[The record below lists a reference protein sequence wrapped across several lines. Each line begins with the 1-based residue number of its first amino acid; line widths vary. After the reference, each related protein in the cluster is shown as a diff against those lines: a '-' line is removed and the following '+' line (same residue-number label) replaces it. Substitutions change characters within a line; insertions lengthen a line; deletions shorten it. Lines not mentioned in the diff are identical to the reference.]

1 LIGLWRIVD
10 YLCAR
15 RCRLMSQNKTT
26 ILSNTGLSLAD
37 FSELT
42 KFRLSVTVVISSI
55 AGYFLAVDTVHY
67 PTLFLLVL
75 GGYAMVGASNVF
87 NQVFEKDLDKLME
100 RTKNRP
106 LPTARI
112 QPNTALFIG
121 VILTLIGIAAL
132 YVINI
137 KTAFFASVSIF
148 LYACLYTPLKQKT
161 SLSVF
166 VGAFPGAIP
175 FMLGWV
181 AATNEFGIEPG
192 LLFMLQFFW
201 QFPHFWAIGWV
212 MHDQYENAGFKMLPS
227 GKPDPTT
234 AFQIVFYTFWTV
246 LISLLPAFQ
255 YTGQLY
261 LTLPAAGAVGLLGVF
276 FLYAAIQ
283 LMYLKT
289 DPAARFLIRSSIL
302 YITGVQLVYVLDKFI
317 LQ

>member
-1 LIGLWRIVD
+1 
-10 YLCAR
+10 
-15 RCRLMSQNKTT
+15 MSQNKTT
-26 ILSNTGLSLAD
+26 LLSNKGLSLTD

-67 PTLFLLVL
+67 PTLLLLVL

-87 NQVFEKDLDKLME
+87 NQVFEKDLDGLME
-100 RTKNRP
+100 RTMNRP
-106 LPTARI
+106 LPRERI

-121 VILTLIGIAAL
+121 VVLTLIGIAAL
-132 YVINI
+132 YIINI
-137 KTAFFASVSIF
+137 KTAFFASISIF
-148 LYACLYTPLKQKT
+148 LYACLYTPLKQRT

-192 LLFMLQFFW
+192 VLFMVQFFW

-227 GKPDPTT
+227 GEPDQIT

-246 LISLLPAFQ
+246 LISLIPAFQ
-255 YTGQLY
+255 YTGKLY
-261 LTLPAAGAVGLLGVF
+261 LTLPAACLVGVLGVF
-276 FLYAAIQ
+276 FLYAGIQ

-289 DPAARFLIRSSIL
+289 DKAARFLIRASII
-302 YITGVQLVYVLDKFI
+302 YITGIQLIYVLDKFI

>member
-1 LIGLWRIVD
+1 
-10 YLCAR
+10 
-15 RCRLMSQNKTT
+15 MSQNKTT
-26 ILSNTGLSLAD
+26 LLSNTGLSLTD

-67 PTLFLLVL
+67 PTLLLLVV

-87 NQVFEKDLDKLME
+87 NQVFEKDLDGLME
-100 RTKNRP
+100 RTMNRP
-106 LPTARI
+106 LPRERI

-121 VILTLIGIAAL
+121 VVLTLIGIAAL
-132 YVINI
+132 YIINI
-137 KTAFFASVSIF
+137 KTAFFASISIF
-148 LYACLYTPLKQKT
+148 LYACLYTPLKQRT

-192 LLFMLQFFW
+192 VLFMVQFFW
-201 QFPHFWAIGWV
+201 QFPHFWSIGWV

-227 GKPDPTT
+227 GKPDQIT

-246 LISLLPAFQ
+246 LISLIPAFQ
-255 YTGQLY
+255 YTGKLY
-261 LTLPAAGAVGLLGVF
+261 LTLPAACLVGVLGVF
-276 FLYAAIQ
+276 FLYAGIQ

-289 DPAARFLIRSSIL
+289 DKAARFLIRASII
-302 YITGVQLVYVLDKFI
+302 YITGIQFVYVLDKFI

>member
-1 LIGLWRIVD
+1 
-10 YLCAR
+10 
-15 RCRLMSQNKTT
+15 MSQNK
-26 ILSNTGLSLAD
+26 IKLLSNKGLSLTD

-42 KFRLSVTVVISSI
+42 KFRLSITVVISSI
-55 AGYFLAVDTVHY
+55 AGYFLAVDVVHY
-67 PTLFLLVL
+67 PTLLLLIV

-100 RTKNRP
+100 RTQNRP
-106 LPTARI
+106 LPTERMH
-112 QPNTALFIG
+112 PNTALFIG
-121 VILTLIGIAAL
+121 VMLALIGITAL
-132 YVINI
+132 YLINI
-137 KTAFFASVSIF
+137 KTAFFASLSIF

-192 LLFMLQFFW
+192 VLFMVQFFW

-227 GKPDPTT
+227 GKPDQIT
-234 AFQIVFYTFWTV
+234 AFQIVFYSFWTV
-246 LISLLPAFQ
+246 LISLLPAFH
-255 YTGQLY
+255 YTGRLY
-261 LTLPAAGAVGLLGVF
+261 LTLPASILVGLLGIF
-276 FLYAAIQ
+276 FLYASIQ
-283 LMYLKT
+283 LMFLKT
-289 DPAARFLIRSSIL
+289 NKAAQFLIRTSIL
-302 YITGVQLVYVLDKFI
+302 YITGIQLIYVLDKFL

>member
-1 LIGLWRIVD
+1 L
-10 YLCAR
+10 
-15 RCRLMSQNKTT
+15 
-26 ILSNTGLSLAD
+26 LSNKGLSLTD

-67 PTLFLLVL
+67 PTLLLLVV

-87 NQVFEKDLDKLME
+87 NQVFEKDLDGLME
-100 RTKNRP
+100 RTMNRP
-106 LPTARI
+106 LPRERI

-121 VILTLIGIAAL
+121 VVLTLIGIAAL
-132 YVINI
+132 YIINI
-137 KTAFFASVSIF
+137 KTAFFASISIF
-148 LYACLYTPLKQKT
+148 LYACLYTPLKQRT

-192 LLFMLQFFW
+192 VLFMVQFFW

-227 GKPDPTT
+227 GKPDQIT

-246 LISLLPAFQ
+246 LISLIPAFQ
-255 YTGQLY
+255 YTGKLY
-261 LTLPAAGAVGLLGVF
+261 LTLPAACLVGVLGVF
-276 FLYAAIQ
+276 FLYAGIQ

-289 DPAARFLIRSSIL
+289 DKAARFLIRASII
-302 YITGVQLVYVLDKFI
+302 YITGIQLIYVLDKFI

>member
-1 LIGLWRIVD
+1 
-10 YLCAR
+10 
-15 RCRLMSQNKTT
+15 MSQNKTT
-26 ILSNTGLSLAD
+26 LLSNTGLSLTD

-42 KFRLSVTVVISSI
+42 KFRLSITVVISSI

-67 PTLFLLVL
+67 PTLLLLVV

-87 NQVFEKDLDKLME
+87 NQVFEKDLDGLME
-100 RTKNRP
+100 RTMNRP
-106 LPTARI
+106 LPRERI

-121 VILTLIGIAAL
+121 VVLTLIGIAAL
-132 YVINI
+132 YIINI
-137 KTAFFASVSIF
+137 KTAFFASISIF
-148 LYACLYTPLKQKT
+148 LYACLYTPLKQRT

-181 AATNEFGIEPG
+181 AATNEFGMEPG
-192 LLFMLQFFW
+192 VLFMVQFFW

-227 GKPDPTT
+227 GKPDQIT
-234 AFQIVFYTFWTV
+234 AFQIVFYTFCTV
-246 LISLLPAFQ
+246 LISLIPAFQ
-255 YTGQLY
+255 YTGKLY
-261 LTLPAAGAVGLLGVF
+261 LTLPAACLVGVLGVF
-276 FLYAAIQ
+276 FLHAGIQ

-289 DPAARFLIRSSIL
+289 DKAARFLIRASII
-302 YITGVQLVYVLDKFI
+302 YITGIQLIYVLDKFI

>member
-1 LIGLWRIVD
+1 
-10 YLCAR
+10 
-15 RCRLMSQNKTT
+15 MSQNK
-26 ILSNTGLSLAD
+26 IKLLSNKGLSLTD

-42 KFRLSVTVVISSI
+42 KFRLSITVVISSI
-55 AGYFLAVDTVHY
+55 AGYFLAVDVVHY
-67 PTLFLLVL
+67 PTLLLLIV

-100 RTKNRP
+100 RTQNRP
-106 LPTARI
+106 LPTERMH
-112 QPNTALFIG
+112 PNTALFIG
-121 VILTLIGIAAL
+121 VMLALIGITAL
-132 YVINI
+132 YLINI
-137 KTAFFASVSIF
+137 KTAFFASLSIF

-192 LLFMLQFFW
+192 VLFMVQFFW

-227 GKPDPTT
+227 GKPDQIT
-234 AFQIVFYTFWTV
+234 AFQIVFYSFWTV
-246 LISLLPAFQ
+246 LISLLPAFH
-255 YTGQLY
+255 YTGRLY
-261 LTLPAAGAVGLLGVF
+261 LTLPASILVGLLGVF
-276 FLYAAIQ
+276 FLYASIQ
-283 LMYLKT
+283 LMFLKT
-289 DPAARFLIRSSIL
+289 NKAAQFLIRTSIL
-302 YITGVQLVYVLDKFI
+302 YITGIQLIYVLDKFL

>member
-1 LIGLWRIVD
+1 MG
-10 YLCAR
+10 
-15 RCRLMSQNKTT
+15 QNKTNLLT
-26 ILSNTGLSLAD
+26 TKGLSLTD

-42 KFRLSVTVVISSI
+42 KFRLSITVVISSI

-67 PTLFLLVL
+67 PTLILLVV

-87 NQVFEKDLDKLME
+87 NQVFEKDLDGLME
-100 RTKNRP
+100 RTMNRP
-106 LPTARI
+106 LPTQRI
-112 QPNTALFIG
+112 QPSTALFIG
-121 VILTLIGIAAL
+121 VVLTLTGITAL
-132 YVINI
+132 YVINL
-137 KTAFFASVSIF
+137 KTAFFASLSIF

-192 LLFMLQFFW
+192 VLFMVQFFW

-212 MHDQYENAGFKMLPS
+212 MHNQYENAGFKMLPS
-227 GKPDPTT
+227 GKPDQIT
-234 AFQIVFYTFWTV
+234 AFQIVFYSFWTV

-255 YTGQLY
+255 YTGKLY
-261 LTLPAAGAVGLLGVF
+261 LTLPASILVGFLGIF
-276 FLYAAIQ
+276 FLYAGIQ

-289 DPAARFLIRSSIL
+289 DKAARSLIRASIF
-302 YITGVQLVYVLDKFI
+302 YITGIQLIYVLDKFL

>member
-1 LIGLWRIVD
+1 
-10 YLCAR
+10 
-15 RCRLMSQNKTT
+15 MSQNKTT
-26 ILSNTGLSLAD
+26 LLSNTGLSLTD

-67 PTLFLLVL
+67 PTLLLLVV

-87 NQVFEKDLDKLME
+87 NQVFEKDLDGLME
-100 RTKNRP
+100 RTMNRP
-106 LPTARI
+106 LPRERI

-121 VILTLIGIAAL
+121 VVLTLIGIAAL
-132 YVINI
+132 YIINI
-137 KTAFFASVSIF
+137 KTAFFASISIF
-148 LYACLYTPLKQKT
+148 LYACLYTPLKQRT

-192 LLFMLQFFW
+192 VLFMVQFFW
-201 QFPHFWAIGWV
+201 QFPHFWSIGWV

-227 GKPDPTT
+227 GKPDQIT

-246 LISLLPAFQ
+246 LISLIPAFQ
-255 YTGQLY
+255 YTEKLY
-261 LTLPAAGAVGLLGVF
+261 LTLPAACLVGVLGVF
-276 FLYAAIQ
+276 FLYAGIQ

-289 DPAARFLIRSSIL
+289 DKAARFLIRASII
-302 YITGVQLVYVLDKFI
+302 YITGIQLIYVLDKFI

>member
-1 LIGLWRIVD
+1 
-10 YLCAR
+10 
-15 RCRLMSQNKTT
+15 MSQNKTT
-26 ILSNTGLSLAD
+26 LLSNTGLSLTD

-55 AGYFLAVDTVHY
+55 AGYFLAVDTVNY
-67 PTLFLLVL
+67 TTLVL
-75 GGYAMVGASNVF
+75 LSVGGYAMVGASNVF
-87 NQVFEKDLDKLME
+87 KQVFEKDLDKLME

-106 LPTARI
+106 LPTGRVL
-112 QPNTALFIG
+112 PNTALFAG

-132 YVINI
+132 YVINL
-137 KTAFFASVSIF
+137 KTAFFASLSIF
-148 LYACLYTPLKQKT
+148 LYTCFYTPLKQKT

-192 LLFMLQFFW
+192 VLFMIQFFW

-212 MHDQYENAGFKMLPS
+212 MHEQYENAGFKMLPS
-227 GKPDPTT
+227 GKPDQIT
-234 AFQIVFYTFWTV
+234 AFQIVFYSFWTV
-246 LISLLPAFQ
+246 LISLIPAFH

-261 LTLPAAGAVGLLGVF
+261 LTLPATVLVILLGIF
-276 FLYAAIQ
+276 FLYAGIQ

-289 DPAARFLIRSSIL
+289 SKAAQFLIKASIF
-302 YITGVQLVYVLDKFI
+302 YITGIQLIYVIDKFL

>member
-1 LIGLWRIVD
+1 
-10 YLCAR
+10 
-15 RCRLMSQNKTT
+15 MSQNKTT
-26 ILSNTGLSLAD
+26 LLSNTGLSLTD

-42 KFRLSVTVVISSI
+42 KFRLSITVVISSI

-67 PTLFLLVL
+67 PTLLLLVV

-87 NQVFEKDLDKLME
+87 NQVFEKDLDGLME
-100 RTKNRP
+100 RTMNRP
-106 LPTARI
+106 LPRERI

-121 VILTLIGIAAL
+121 VVLTLIGIAAV
-132 YVINI
+132 YIINI
-137 KTAFFASVSIF
+137 KTAFFASISIF
-148 LYACLYTPLKQKT
+148 LYACLYTPLKQRT

-181 AATNEFGIEPG
+181 AATNEFGMEPG
-192 LLFMLQFFW
+192 VLFMVQFFW

-227 GKPDPTT
+227 GKPDQIT

-246 LISLLPAFQ
+246 LISLIPAFQ
-255 YTGQLY
+255 YTGKLY
-261 LTLPAAGAVGLLGVF
+261 LTLPAACLVGVLGVF
-276 FLYAAIQ
+276 FLHAGIQ

-289 DPAARFLIRSSIL
+289 DKAARFLIRASII
-302 YITGVQLVYVLDKFI
+302 YITGIQLIYVLDKFI

>member
-1 LIGLWRIVD
+1 
-10 YLCAR
+10 
-15 RCRLMSQNKTT
+15 MSQNKTT
-26 ILSNTGLSLAD
+26 LLSNKGLSLTD

-55 AGYFLAVDTVHY
+55 AGYFLAVDTVQY
-67 PTLFLLVL
+67 PTLLLLVV

-87 NQVFEKDLDKLME
+87 NQVFEKDLDGLME
-100 RTKNRP
+100 RTMNRP
-106 LPTARI
+106 LPRERI

-121 VILTLIGIAAL
+121 VVLTLIGIAAL
-132 YVINI
+132 YIINI
-137 KTAFFASVSIF
+137 KTAFFASISIF
-148 LYACLYTPLKQKT
+148 LYACLYTPLKQRT

-192 LLFMLQFFW
+192 VLFMVQFFW

-227 GKPDPTT
+227 GKPDQIT

-246 LISLLPAFQ
+246 LISLIPAFQ
-255 YTGQLY
+255 YTGKLY
-261 LTLPAAGAVGLLGVF
+261 LTLPAACLVGVLGVF
-276 FLYAAIQ
+276 FLYAGIQ

-289 DPAARFLIRSSIL
+289 DKAARFLIRASII
-302 YITGVQLVYVLDKFI
+302 YITGIQLIYVLDKFI